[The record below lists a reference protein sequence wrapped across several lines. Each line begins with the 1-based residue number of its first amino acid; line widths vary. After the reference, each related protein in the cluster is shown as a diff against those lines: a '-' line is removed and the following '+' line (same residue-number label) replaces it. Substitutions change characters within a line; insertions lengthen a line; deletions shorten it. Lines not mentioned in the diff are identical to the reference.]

1 MEWLLLGL
9 GGVVGVVT
17 AAVLAALRVRSVF
30 GNFEIVFRAYF
41 SRNPDPGA
49 QGVLAAFETF
59 DEELSGF
66 AAAWERLKRA
76 FRIK

>member
-9 GGVVGVVT
+9 GGVVGAVT
-17 AAVLAALRVRSVF
+17 AAVIAALRVRSAF
-30 GNFEIVFRAYF
+30 GNFEIVFRGYF

-66 AAAWERLKRA
+66 SAAWERLKRA

>member
-9 GGVVGVVT
+9 GGVVGAVT
-17 AAVLAALRVRSVF
+17 AAVIAALRVRSAF
-30 GNFEIVFRAYF
+30 GNFEIVFRSYF

-49 QGVLAAFETF
+49 QGVMAAFESF

-66 AAAWERLKRA
+66 ASAWERLKRA